1 MYKTSR
7 GLSDCGEIIY
17 GGMIKSIGYNSAS
30 AFYLEFAYANSYTL
44 IALSQLTFTK
54 ARLKTFFGT

>member
-1 MYKTSR
+1 
-7 GLSDCGEIIY
+7 
-17 GGMIKSIGYNSAS
+17 MIKSIGYNGAS

-44 IALSQLTFTK
+44 IALSQLTFAK